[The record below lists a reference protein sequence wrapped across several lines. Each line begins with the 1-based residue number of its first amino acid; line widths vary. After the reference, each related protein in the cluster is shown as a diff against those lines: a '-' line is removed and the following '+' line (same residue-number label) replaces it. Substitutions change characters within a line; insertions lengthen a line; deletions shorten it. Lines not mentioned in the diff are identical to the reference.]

1 MQAGEAAGQS
11 RSRNTAAVS
20 RRMGRAAPADRE
32 ESRVGGGVGC
42 ARAGGRGPHLGVVS
56 LRDVQ
61 GQEQR
66 WGRGAGGNGQ
76 VQRLQIGLGRG
87 SGGGGAEAGG
97 GRISKHPSSCAGL

>member
-56 LRDVQ
+56 LRDVP
-61 GQEQR
+61 
-66 WGRGAGGNGQ
+66 GAGAEMGAGSRGQ
-76 VQRLQIGLGRG
+76 WPGAAAADRAGQGEWRGR
-87 SGGGGAEAGG
+87 S
-97 GRISKHPSSCAGL
+97 